1 MITVESL
8 CKYFGQVKA
17 VNGVDFTV
25 GDGEIVGFLGPNG
38 AGKTTTMKVLT
49 CYHAPTSGTAIVNG
63 RDVTKDPV
71 GARAS
76 TGYLPENNP
85 LYHEMGV
92 VDYLYF
98 LASIHG
104 LSPSKR
110 RSRVDEI
117 IEITSLQTMAH
128 KDIGQL
134 SRGYRQ
140 RVGLAQA
147 LIHDPPVLIL
157 DEPTSGL
164 DPIQIQEIRNLIRK
178 VGNEKTVIFST
189 HILPEAQSVSDRI
202 LIISDGKIVG
212 EGTPDELTALAAGEA
227 TTYVGIIGDLK
238 SAGDALT
245 KSVSGARIDELP
257 SAHNISR
264 FRITSAIDTSLNER
278 IFDSVVASGLKLIEL
293 RQDRASLEDVF
304 NRLTK
309 RIDVSPSVSEN
320 EKAKTGTFKAK
331 NGGDA

>member
-1 MITVESL
+1 MITVEEL
-8 CKYFGQVKA
+8 RKFFGQVKA

-49 CYHAPTSGTAIVNG
+49 CYHAPTSGKAIVNG

-92 VDYLYF
+92 VDYLNF
-98 LASIHG
+98 LASVHG
-104 LSPSKR
+104 LPPTKR
-110 RSRVDEI
+110 RARIDEI

-178 VGNEKTVIFST
+178 VGSEKTVIFST

-227 TTYVGIIGDLK
+227 VTYVGIIGDVK
-238 SAGDALT
+238 SAGDSLSKAI
-245 KSVSGARIDELP
+245 SGARIDELP
-257 SAHNISR
+257 SAHNVSR
-264 FRITSAIDTSLNER
+264 FRITSIIDTSLNEK
-278 IFDSVVASGLKLIEL
+278 IFDSVVASGLKLVEL
-293 RQDRASLEDVF
+293 HQDRASLEDVF

-309 RIDVSPSVSEN
+309 HTGKDYEEHEDN
-320 EKAKTGTFKAK
+320 KTEKKAFTSK
-331 NGGDA
+331 IGGDA

>member
-1 MITVESL
+1 MITVEDL
-8 CKYFGQVKA
+8 RKYFGQVKA

-49 CYHAPTSGTAIVNG
+49 CYHAPTSGKAFVNG

-71 GARAS
+71 GARAAI
-76 TGYLPENNP
+76 GYLPENNP

-110 RSRVDEI
+110 RSRIDEI
-117 IEITSLQTMAH
+117 VEITSLQTMAH

-178 VGNEKTVIFST
+178 VGSKKTVIFST

-202 LIISDGKIVG
+202 LIISNGKIVG

-227 TTYVGIIGDLK
+227 VTFVSITGDIK
-238 SAGDALT
+238 SAGDALS
-245 KSVSGARIDELP
+245 KAVSGARIDELP
-257 SAHNISR
+257 STHNISR
-264 FRITSAIDTSLNER
+264 FRVTSAIDATLNER
-278 IFDSVVASGLKLIEL
+278 IFDSVVASGLKLVEL

-304 NRLTK
+304 NKLTK
-309 RIDVSPSVSEN
+309 RTSGDTSKPKEVKSKSKGLTQN
-320 EKAKTGTFKAK
+320 

>member
-1 MITVESL
+1 MISVEDL
-8 CKYFGQVKA
+8 CKYFDQVKA

-25 GDGEIVGFLGPNG
+25 GNGEIVGFLGPNG

-49 CYHAPTSGTAIVNG
+49 CFHAPTSGKAFVNG
-63 RDVTKDPV
+63 YDVSKDPV
-71 GARAS
+71 AARAS

-92 VDYLYF
+92 VDYLHF
-98 LASIHG
+98 LATVHG
-104 LSPSKR
+104 LSGAKR
-110 RSRVDEI
+110 RARIDEI

-134 SRGYRQ
+134 SRGFRQ

-178 VGNEKTVIFST
+178 VGSEKTVIFST

-212 EGTPDELTALAAGEA
+212 EGTPDELTAIAAGEA
-227 TTYVGIIGDLK
+227 ITYVGIIGDGK
-238 SAGDALT
+238 SAGDALS
-245 KSVSGARIDELP
+245 KAVSNARIDELQ
-257 SAHNISR
+257 STHNAVR
-264 FRITSAIDTSLNER
+264 FKITSAIDTSLNEK
-278 IFDSVVASGLKLIEL
+278 IFDSIVAAGLKLVEL
-293 RQDRASLEDVF
+293 RQDRVSLEDVF

-309 RIDVSPSVSEN
+309 RISEAAQAESDSEPDN
-320 EKAKTGTFKAK
+320 VFTTDD
-331 NGGDA
+331 GGVA